1 MNLESKWLED
11 FLALAELRNFSRA
24 AEFRNITQPAF
35 GRRIRSL
42 EQMVG
47 FELVERGTVPIDL
60 TPEGRLFRTTAR
72 NLLRQMEEGLTQ
84 LRGKAETQAI
94 DFAAAHSLSVT
105 LLPELI
111 EQMEPEHRT
120 LRTRVESIDVDLA
133 IEALKEGSC
142 DFLLAFNAEA
152 LMQPPFEYLPLGISR
167 LFPVCLS
174 DEAGKPLYS
183 PEQEESIPL
192 LRYSPD
198 AFMGR
203 RVNSLLHSSLPDFGF
218 QTVMESS
225 LTNLLKVMTLKGK
238 GVAWLPDYSIR
249 RELESGQLVLFTDKA
264 DWIGQVEIVIYRNN
278 VRLHA
283 SAENLWSELKLKC
296 QLGWSLTEL

>member
-84 LRGKAETQAI
+84 LRGQAETQAI

-111 EQMEPEHRT
+111 DQMSSENRA

-152 LMQPPFEYLPLGISR
+152 LMQPPFEYLPLGMTR
-167 LFPVCLS
+167 LFPVCLA
-174 DEAGKPLYS
+174 DESGQPVYTADHG
-183 PEQEESIPL
+183 EDIPL
-192 LRYSPD
+192 LSYSPD

-203 RVNSLLHSSLPDFGF
+203 KVNHLLRSSIPDFRF
-218 QTVMESS
+218 QTIMESS

-249 RELESGQLVLFTDKA
+249 RELESGQLVPFTDQA
-264 DWIGQVEIVIYRNN
+264 EWAGQVEIVIYRNN

-283 SAENLWSELKLKC
+283 SAENLWAQLKSKC
-296 QLGWSLTEL
+296 RQGWSLT